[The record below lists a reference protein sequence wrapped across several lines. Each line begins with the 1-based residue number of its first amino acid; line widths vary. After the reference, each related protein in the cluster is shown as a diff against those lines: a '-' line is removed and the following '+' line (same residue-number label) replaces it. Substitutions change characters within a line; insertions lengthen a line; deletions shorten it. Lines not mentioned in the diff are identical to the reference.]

1 MNVSRIFL
9 SLAVLAAAAGAVALI
24 LNRPP
29 GNGRGEILFSVQPG
43 ETVGHVAAGLE
54 REDLVRSARFF
65 LLLARVS
72 GKDQEIKAGEF
83 MLNAGMSASGI
94 LKTLSSGRV
103 VMQRFTVPEG
113 LHLRQVASLLQERGV
128 VDQESFMR
136 ACRSTDII
144 ERYGIPFDTVEGFLF
159 PDTYLVAGG
168 LDADQIVEIMVER
181 FFERLEEIK
190 PPPYTDRELQEA
202 VTIASLVEREAVVDE
217 ERSLIAAVFYNRLAQ
232 NKRLESCATVQYI
245 LGKTK
250 ERLLHSDLRTP
261 SPYNTYLHVGLPPGP
276 IASPGA
282 ASLRAALYPAEVDYL
297 FFVSRGN
304 GTHHFSST
312 YEEHLRAIRKY
323 NRAGAVGNQV
333 S

>member
-1 MNVSRIFL
+1 
-9 SLAVLAAAAGAVALI
+9 
-24 LNRPP
+24 
-29 GNGRGEILFSVQPG
+29 
-43 ETVGHVAAGLE
+43 
-54 REDLVRSARFF
+54 
-65 LLLARVS
+65 
-72 GKDQEIKAGEF
+72 

-94 LKTLSSGRV
+94 LNTLSSGRV

-113 LHLRQVASLLQERGV
+113 LHLRQVASLLQDRGV
-128 VDQESFMR
+128 VDQQSFMR
-136 ACRSTDII
+136 SCRSTDII
-144 ERYGIPFDTVEGFLF
+144 KRYGIPFDTVEGFLF

-168 LDADQIVEIMVER
+168 LDAEEIVEIMVER
-181 FFERLEEIK
+181 FFERLDEIK
-190 PPPYTDRELQEA
+190 PPPYTDQELEEA
-202 VTIASLVEREAVVDE
+202 VTIASLVEREAVIDE
-217 ERSLIAAVFYNRLAQ
+217 ERPLIAAVFYNRLAQ

-276 IASPGA
+276 IANPGA
-282 ASLRAALYPAEVDYL
+282 ASLRAALFPAEVDYL